1 MEGKNTFHIKYEKIK
16 YKKIKDKILLVDMN
30 QSLPTF

>member
-1 MEGKNTFHIKYEKIK
+1 MIDKIYNEKIK